1 MSKSLAGIELLK
13 DGCLPGAATYNQ
25 VARAIQRCSSAS
37 PNLNIRL
44 KADGGMEFEI
54 NDIVRQPVGE
64 QIALEASVIYDDA
77 GDPHWHVNAG
87 AIRCPNFTYEIEETS
102 ILDFYAYVCIKVYRV
117 GVVDQPVGL
126 YSSDSPDND
135 FDGAAMAAKKDYVVI
150 PLASYDKDTRKVT
163 ILHHGDVIW
172 PHTPFN
178 LLPSFVAGYKWALIM
193 NPDGTEDCMLIE
205 DCVEEVGVN
214 G

>member
-37 PNLNIRL
+37 PNLDIRL

-54 NDIVRQPVGE
+54 KDLSRQTTS
-64 QIALEASVIYDDA
+64 IALEASVIYDNYRK
-77 GDPHWHVNAG
+77 PYWHVNAG

-102 ILDFYAYVCIKVYRV
+102 VLDFGAYVYLKVFHANS
-117 GVVDQPVGL
+117 VDQPVQL
-126 YSSDSPDND
+126 YSSNSLEDDLNGS
-135 FDGAAMAAKKDYVVI
+135 AMAAKKDYVVI
-150 PLASYDKDTRKVT
+150 PLASYDEDTRKVT

-193 NPDGTEDCMLIE
+193 NPDNTEDCMLIE
-205 DCVEEVGVN
+205 DCVEEVGVD

>member
-13 DGCLPGAATYNQ
+13 DGCLPGAAIYNQ

-37 PNLNIRL
+37 PNLDIRL
-44 KADGGMEFEI
+44 KADGGMEFEL
-54 NDIVRQPVGE
+54 NDIVRDVGE

-87 AIRCPNFTYEIEETS
+87 AIRCPNFTLDIEETS
-102 ILDFYAYVCIKVYRV
+102 TAEFGSYVFLEVIGGAVTLHASIAYGNDLETDFT
-117 GVVDQPVGL
+117 GP
-126 YSSDSPDND
+126 
-135 FDGAAMAAKKDYVVI
+135 AMSGKEEGKLII
-150 PLASYDKDTRKVT
+150 PLASYDEDTRKVT

-172 PHTPFN
+172 AHTPFP